1 MRAYELAVILDG
13 SLEDHVAQKW
23 VKTIAEQVTANGG
36 SIVGNP
42 EWWGKRRFA
51 YEIRKA
57 WEGYYVFYNLLAD
70 GGAMNEVERTM
81 RLADDVVRHK
91 LIRLP
96 DREAAR
102 RNMVSATSAAS

>member
-13 SLEDHVAQKW
+13 ELEDHVARGW
-23 VKTIAEQVTANGG
+23 SKTIAENVAAHGG
-36 SIVGNP
+36 RIVGDP
-42 EWWGKRRFA
+42 DWWGKRRFA
-51 YEIRKA
+51 FEIRKKT
-57 WEGYYVFYNLLAD
+57 EGYYVFYNVVAP
-70 GGAMNEVERTM
+70 GAALDEVERTL

-102 RNMVSATSAAS
+102 RGMVATDAA